1 MNKSELQQKLKKLE
15 EEEKSYKFLKDAY
28 FNTKAEWEEFQEKHK
43 EEVNRLNLII
53 KEKREI
59 QWQMMTDK
67 ERKEHE
73 EMWKKIV
80 DKHEGE

>member
-1 MNKSELQQKLKKLE
+1 MNKSELIQKLKNLE
-15 EEEKSYKFLKDAY
+15 EEEKLYQFIKDTS
-28 FNTKAEWEEFQEKHK
+28 FPTKEELTAFQEKHK
-43 EEVNRLNLII
+43 NEIKRLNQII
-53 KEKREI
+53 KERKKIE
-59 QWQMMTDK
+59 WEMMTGN